1 MQLEAGNATESAE
14 SEFIERRRGSEERKS
29 ARGDLG
35 GSAGGERTGEFGNG
49 RVRGVGDDHG
59 FEFREDRG
67 PVVLRTTR
75 NEVVSAHTEG
85 SFAELV
91 VGEEFAVGFG
101 LFDDFRGSHLGE
113 EQPDHVRADGERAVI
128 GESEMGGPQEGMVL
142 RRCGE
147 PILIRGGRMG
157 LKAVGERFGENLM
170 GGNCGEE
177 LCCERLIAD
186 GEDDWFVNW
195 LCKERAEQRENQQ
208 DFGFHGSGYDALCD
222 SIDLVTVNLREN

>member
-1 MQLEAGNATESAE
+1 MQLEAGNATESADA
-14 SEFIERRRGSEERKS
+14 EFIERRCGSEERKS
-29 ARGDLG
+29 ARSDLR
-35 GSAGGERTGEFGNG
+35 GSAGGERMGEFGNG

-75 NEVVSAHTEG
+75 NEVVSAHAEG
-85 SFAELV
+85 AFAELV

-101 LFDDFRGSHLGE
+101 LFDDFRGGHLGK
-113 EQPDHVRADGERAVI
+113 EQPYHVRADGERAVI
-128 GESEMGGPQEGMVL
+128 GESKMSGPQEGMML
-142 RRCGE
+142 RWRGE

-157 LKAVGERFGENLM
+157 LKAVSEGFGEDLVR
-170 GGNCGEE
+170 GNCREQ

-186 GEDDWFVNW
+186 SEDDWFVNW
-195 LCKERAEQRENQQ
+195 LCKESAEQRENQQ

-222 SIDLVTVNLREN
+222 SNELVTVNLREN